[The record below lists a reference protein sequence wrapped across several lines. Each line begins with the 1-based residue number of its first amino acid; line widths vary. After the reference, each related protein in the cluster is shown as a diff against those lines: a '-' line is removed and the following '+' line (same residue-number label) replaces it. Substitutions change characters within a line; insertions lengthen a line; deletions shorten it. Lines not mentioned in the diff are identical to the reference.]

1 MEISVDYGVLLWSMI
16 AVAAVLVGYFYLQSP
31 IGIPIRAA
39 VIESLLSHADDQST
53 YEQNMVLVRLGWI
66 RRKIPTRKPRKK
78 PTDDEMHSTVGVQD
92 RAEQT
97 PIGGII
103 HDFLVITN
111 RIRIQHIAHRTLS
124 AYA

>member
-1 MEISVDYGVLLWSMI
+1 MEISVDYGVLLWSMV

-31 IGIPIRAA
+31 SGIPIRTA
-39 VIESLLSHADDQST
+39 VIVSLQSHADDYPTYAQS
-53 YEQNMVLVRLGWI
+53 MVLRLGWI

-78 PTDDEMHSTVGVQD
+78 PTDDEIHSTVGVQD
-92 RAEQT
+92 RAERT

-111 RIRIQHIAHRTLS
+111 RIRIQHIAHRTLPS
-124 AYA
+124 YA

>member
-31 IGIPIRAA
+31 IGMPIRTA
-39 VIESLLSHADDQST
+39 VIVSLQSHTDDYPTHAQS
-53 YEQNMVLVRLGWI
+53 MVLRLGWI
-66 RRKIPTRKPRKK
+66 RRKIPSRKPRKK
-78 PTDDEMHSTVGVQD
+78 PTDDEMHSAVGVLD
-92 RAEQT
+92 RVEQT

-103 HDFLVITN
+103 HDLLVITN
-111 RIRIQHIAHRTLS
+111 RICIQHIAHRSLP